1 MSYVFLRSDL
11 TAIWRNSN
19 LFWWNKAVFM
29 SMTYTQNESNPLIGS
44 YYNLLVSCM
53 YMYDASKSQD
63 NTIIALKPDN
73 LHSQTCLM
81 AMF

>member
-1 MSYVFLRSDL
+1 
-11 TAIWRNSN
+11 
-19 LFWWNKAVFM
+19 M

-53 YMYDASKSQD
+53 YDASKSQD
-63 NTIIALKPDN
+63 NIIIALKPDN